1 MPENVTC
8 ESLQLFTL
16 IQEQMSLDKS
26 HNKNEHRCWFV
37 IEQVNNRTDIWF
49 EIQGFI
55 WRNKLNNSHT

>member
-37 IEQVNNRTDIWF
+37 IEQVNNRTNIWF
-49 EIQGFI
+49 EING
-55 WRNKLNNSHT
+55 